1 MPNNFF
7 NKFNAMIIEEIIQ
20 IGDPILNRP
29 SKFVGKIDNI
39 ETQRVITNLIDSVR
53 HHDLIGMA
61 ASQIGEKLRIFV
73 TEIRKTKYRNLP
85 ADKLRVY
92 INPEIVWSSK
102 KQIVIYEGCGSV
114 AYAKLF
120 APVRRPEKIII
131 EACDE
136 NGNKFRLSADGILS
150 RVIQH
155 EYDHLNG
162 IEFTEKITDMRKI
175 MSSEEYRKM
184 MASKT

>member
-1 MPNNFF
+1 
-7 NKFNAMIIEEIIQ
+7 MIIKDIIQ
-20 IGDPILNRP
+20 IGNPILHNK
-29 SKFVGKIDNI
+29 STFVVDINSE
-39 ETQRVITNLIDSVR
+39 ETKKVIKNLTDSVR
-53 HHDLIGMA
+53 HHGLIGMA

-73 TEIRKTKYRNLP
+73 TEVRKTKYRNLKK
-85 ADKLRVY
+85 DKLRVY

-102 KQIVIYEGCGSV
+102 KQVVIYEGCGSV

-131 EACDE
+131 EASDE
-136 NGNKFRLSADGILS
+136 NGNKFRLDASGMLS

-162 IEFTEKITDMRKI
+162 IEFSEKITDMRKI
-175 MSSEEYRKM
+175 MSSEEYKKM
-184 MASKT
+184 VGLKT

>member
-1 MPNNFF
+1 MPDNFF
-7 NKFNAMIIEEIIQ
+7 TKFNTMIIKEIIQ
-20 IGDPILNRP
+20 IGNPILNRP
-29 SKFVGKIDNI
+29 SKFVAKVDAE

-61 ASQIGEKLRIFV
+61 TSQIGEKLRVFV
-73 TEIRKTKYRNLP
+73 TEVRKTKYRNLP
-85 ADKLRVY
+85 TDKLRVY

-102 KQIVIYEGCGSV
+102 KQVVIYEGCGSV

-131 EACDE
+131 EASDE
-136 NGNKFRLSADGILS
+136 NGNKFRLKADGMLG

-155 EYDHLNG
+155 RYDHLNG
-162 IEFTEKITDMRKI
+162 IEFTEKITNMRKI

-184 MASKT
+184 VASKK